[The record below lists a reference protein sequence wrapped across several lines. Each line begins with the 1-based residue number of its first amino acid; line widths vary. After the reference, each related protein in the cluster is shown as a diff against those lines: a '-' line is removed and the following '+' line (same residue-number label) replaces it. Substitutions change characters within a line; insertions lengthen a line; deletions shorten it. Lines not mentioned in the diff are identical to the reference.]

1 MAERVPENQR
11 EGVRVTEVASTPSSF
26 SAVASPDTLAQL
38 ELPAAL
44 AAVARRAV
52 SALGAARVQARRP
65 RADAQWVAGQLA
77 DVAELAAAL
86 AREDPFRPEP
96 VADLTETLAALAVQG
111 GVLEAPALVALG
123 GALAAMRT
131 VSRELARL
139 KDVAPRAA
147 ALGVDPPPKELEQA
161 IGRALDP
168 DGSVRDD
175 ASPELKRAR
184 GKVREARAR
193 LVARLEAV
201 LGQLEP
207 ADRASG
213 TVTLREG
220 RYVIPVRRGTH
231 RVSGIVHGASGSGS
245 TLFVEPAE
253 VVPLGNQLREHE
265 ADEARAVLAVLRDL
279 TERARAAAD
288 RIAVGWEMCIA
299 ADDLY
304 ARARYACD
312 VGAALPTLAPFPEP
326 RPNDGARLNAE
337 DAESAEIAES
347 FEVKNHKHPLRPLR
361 SLRSP
366 RLTTRESEGG
376 YGAPALVVRN
386 GRHPLLIAEGLE
398 VVPFDL
404 ALSGDA
410 TALVISGPNTGG
422 KTVLLK
428 AVGLMAALAQAGVL
442 PPIAEGSQL
451 PVFRRIFADIGDHQ
465 SIAASLSTFSAH
477 AAALRGILTE
487 ADATSLVLVDEIGN
501 GTDPAEG
508 GALAAAG
515 LLALVRR
522 GAITIVTTHL
532 AQLKDLAARTPGV
545 ENASLEF
552 DAATLTPTYR
562 FLQGV
567 PGRSYGLAVARRL
580 GVPAE
585 VLREAESIMP
595 AAQRT
600 LEALLADLEAKT
612 QEVERREREAEA
624 RHAKLATQG
633 RAADALAA
641 EVERREH
648 AVAAQEREVERT
660 GREQARQFLLEAR
673 RRVEEALALA
683 RAAVTEATAKEAR
696 RLVEEGVQREA
707 EALKKLEAEAGAKG
721 WRVKGGTGKGGG
733 GRVVSPR
740 TPYPSP
746 FPLPPSPDVNLRGLT
761 VDEAIAAL
769 TSALDSAVV
778 NDLPWLRIIHGKGTG
793 ALRAAVQQLLNA
805 DSRVAA
811 FRLAPPQ
818 EGGAGVTLVELKA

>member
-1 MAERVPENQR
+1 MAERVPGNER
-11 EGVRVTEVASTPSSF
+11 EGVRVTEVASTPSPF

-38 ELPAAL
+38 EFPAAL
-44 AAVARRAV
+44 ADVAGRAV
-52 SALGAARVQARRP
+52 SALGAARARRRLP
-65 RADAQWVAGQLA
+65 SADAAWVAGQLA
-77 DVAELAAAL
+77 DVAEMAAVVE
-86 AREDPFRPEP
+86 REDPFRPEP
-96 VADLTETLAALAVQG
+96 VADLTETLAALEVQG
-111 GVLEAPALVALG
+111 SVLEGPTLVALG
-123 GALAAMRT
+123 GALAAMR
-131 VSRELARL
+131 VISRELARL
-139 KDVAPRAA
+139 GEAAPRAA
-147 ALGVDPPPKELEQA
+147 ALRVDPPPRELEQV

-184 GKVREARAR
+184 ARVRDARAR

-201 LGQLEP
+201 LGQLDP

-213 TVTLREG
+213 TVTLKEG
-220 RYVIPVRRGTH
+220 RYVIPVRRGGH
-231 RVSGIVHGASGSGS
+231 RVSGIVHGASGSGA
-245 TLFVEPAE
+245 TLFVEPEE
-253 VVPLGNQLREHE
+253 VVALGNELREHE
-265 ADEARAVLAVLRDL
+265 ADEARAILAVLREL

-288 RIAVGWEMCIA
+288 RIAAGWEMCIA
-299 ADDLY
+299 VDDLY

-312 VGAALPTLAPFPEP
+312 VGAASPTLGAFSEPGLGPGAVFTAEGAERNREGAEKETQPTSASSAAPP
-326 RPNDGARLNAE
+326 
-337 DAESAEIAES
+337 
-347 FEVKNHKHPLRPLR
+347 R
-361 SLRSP
+361 SLRLIALAVGP
-366 RLTTRESEGG
+366 ADRT
-376 YGAPALVVRN
+376 AALVIRA
-386 GRHPLLIAEGLE
+386 GRHPLLITEGVE

-410 TALVISGPNTGG
+410 VALVISGPNTGG

-428 AVGLMAALAQAGVL
+428 AVGLIAALAQAGVL
-442 PPIAEGSQL
+442 PPLAVGSQL

-477 AAALRGILTE
+477 LAALRRILAD

-508 GALAAAG
+508 GALAAAA

-522 GAITIVTTHL
+522 GATTVVTTHL
-532 AQLKDLAARTPGV
+532 AQLKDVAARTPGV

-562 FLQGV
+562 FQQGV

-585 VLREAESIMP
+585 VLTEAESIMP

-612 QEVERREREAEA
+612 QEVERREREVEA
-624 RHAKLATQG
+624 RHATLAAREGASQ
-633 RAADALAA
+633 ALAR
-641 EVERREH
+641 ELDQREH
-648 AVAAQEREVERT
+648 AAAAKEREVERM

-673 RRVEEALALA
+673 RRVDEALALA
-683 RAAVTEATAKEAR
+683 RAAVSEATAKEAR
-696 RLVEEGVQREA
+696 RLVEDGVQREA
-707 EALKKLEAEAGAKG
+707 DALKKLEAEVAAKG
-721 WRVKGGTGKGGG
+721 WRVRGGTGKREG
-733 GRVVSPR
+733 GRGSAMPLK
-740 TPYPSP
+740 PHPSA
-746 FPLPPSPDVNLRGLT
+746 FSVPPSPDVDLRGLT
-761 VDEAIAAL
+761 VEEAITVL
-769 TSALDSAVV
+769 TSALDAAVV

-793 ALRAAVQQLLNA
+793 ALRAAVQQQLAA

-818 EGGAGVTLVELKA
+818 EGGTGVTLAEFKP